1 MLCQKGRFVADS
13 GNPNENIPSTDA
25 GVSSEAASAS
35 YDASAIT
42 VLEGLDA
49 VRKRPGMYIGSTGER
64 GLHHLVYEV
73 VDNSVDE
80 ALAGYA
86 DTIDVTI
93 LADGGVRVVDNGRG
107 IPVGIVP
114 SEGKPAVEVVL
125 TVLHAGGKF
134 GGGGYAVSGGLHGVG
149 VSVVNALSTKV
160 AVEVKTDGHRWTQDY
175 KMGVPTAPLAQHE
188 ATEETGTSVTFWA
201 DPEIFETTEYS
212 FETLSRRFQEMAF
225 LNKGLTIRL
234 TDERESAKAT
244 SGADE
249 AGADEKAEV
258 KTVTYHYEGG
268 IVDFVK
274 YLNSRKGDA
283 VHPTVVSLEAEDK
296 DKSLSLEVAMQWN
309 SGYSEG
315 VYSFANIIHTHEG
328 GTHEEGFR
336 AALTSLI
343 NKYARDKKLLREK
356 DDNLTGDDIRE
367 GLTAIISVKLSEP
380 QFEGQT
386 KTKLGNTEAK
396 TFVQKAVYEH
406 LNDWLDRNPVEAAD
420 IVRKGIQAATARV
433 AARKARDLTR
443 RKGLLETAS
452 LPGKLADCQSNDPA
466 KCEIFIVEGDSAGG
480 SAKSGRNPQ
489 YQAIL
494 PIRGK
499 ILNVE
504 KARID
509 KILQNQEI
517 QALISAFGTGVHE
530 DFDIEK
536 LRYHKIILMADA
548 DVDGQHI
555 STLLLTFLFRFM
567 RPLVEAGHVYLSRP
581 PLYKIKWGRDDVEY
595 AYSDRE
601 RDALIEMGRQ
611 RGKRVR
617 EDSIQ
622 RFQGSRRD
630 ERRGAAR
637 DHHGPGAPRPR
648 PGHPGRRRPGRRPV
662 LGPHGRGRRGPPP
675 VHPAQRQG
683 TSASS
688 TSESVSADRTRKDLH
703 QQWPTRTLPSPLKRA
718 ANSRCVSSPSG
729 SRRRCSARTWT
740 TRCPSSCPARARR
753 P

>member
-1 MLCQKGRFVADS
+1 MADS
-13 GNPNENIPSTDA
+13 GDLNENITASTEE
-25 GVSSEAASAS
+25 GVPAVASGGSSEEKS

-64 GLHHLVYEV
+64 GLHHLVQEV

-80 ALAGYA
+80 AMAGHA

-93 LADGGVRVVDNGRG
+93 LPDGGVRVIDNGRG
-107 IPVGIVP
+107 IPVDIVP
-114 SEGKPAVEVVL
+114 SEKKPAVEVVL

-149 VSVVNALSTKV
+149 VSVVNALSQRV
-160 AVEVKTDGHRWTQDY
+160 SVEVKRDGYRWTQDY
-175 KMGVPTAPLAQHE
+175 KQGVPTAPLARNE
-188 ATEETGTSVTFWA
+188 ATDETGTTVTFWA
-201 DPEIFETTEYS
+201 DGEIFETTEYS

-225 LNKGLTIRL
+225 LNKGLTIQL
-234 TDERESAKAT
+234 TDEREAHV
-244 SGADE
+244 DE
-249 AGADEKAEV
+249 EGKPLTV
-258 KTVTYHYEGG
+258 KYHYEGG
-268 IVDFVK
+268 LVDFVK
-274 YLNSRKGDA
+274 YLNSRKGET
-283 VHPTVVSLEAEDK
+283 VHPTVIDIEAEDK
-296 DKSLSLEVAMQWN
+296 ERMLSVEIAMQWN
-309 SGYSEG
+309 TQYTEG
-315 VYSFANIIHTHEG
+315 VYSFANTIHTHEG

-336 AALTSLI
+336 AALTGLI
-343 NKYARDKKLLREK
+343 NRYARDRKLLREK
-356 DDNLTGDDIRE
+356 DDNLTGEDIRE
-367 GLTAIISVKLSEP
+367 GLTAIISVKLGEP

-396 TFVQKAVYEH
+396 TFVQKVAHEH
-406 LNDWLDRNPVEAAD
+406 LTDWLDRNPNEAAD
-420 IVRKGIQAATARV
+420 IIRKGIQAATARV

-452 LPGKLADCQSNDPA
+452 LPGKLSDCQSNDPT

-480 SAKSGRNPQ
+480 SAKSGRNPE

-504 KARID
+504 KARVD
-509 KILQNQEI
+509 KILQNQEV

-555 STLLLTFLFRFM
+555 NTLLLTFLFRFM

-581 PLYKIKWGRDDVEY
+581 PLYKIKWGRDDFEY

-601 RDALIEMGRQ
+601 RDALIEL
-611 RGKRVR
+611 GKRSGKRIKDDSVQR
-617 EDSIQ
+617 FKGLGEMNAEELRVTTMDIDHRVLGQVSLDDAARADDLFSVLMGEDVEARRSFIQ
-622 RFQGSRRD
+622 RN
-630 ERRGAAR
+630 A
-637 DHHGPGAPRPR
+637 
-648 PGHPGRRRPGRRPV
+648 
-662 LGPHGRGRRGPPP
+662 
-675 VHPAQRQG
+675 
-683 TSASS
+683 
-688 TSESVSADRTRKDLH
+688 KDVRFLDI
-703 QQWPTRTLPSPLKRA
+703 
-718 ANSRCVSSPSG
+718 
-729 SRRRCSARTWT
+729 
-740 TRCPSSCPARARR
+740 
-753 P
+753 

>member
-1 MLCQKGRFVADS
+1 VLCQKGRFVADS
-13 GNPNENIPSTDA
+13 GNSNEINKSTAAGSGVPSN
-25 GVSSEAASAS
+25 GSS
-35 YDASAIT
+35 YDASQIT

-64 GLHHLVYEV
+64 GLHHLVQEV

-80 ALAGYA
+80 ALAGHA

-93 LADGGVRVVDNGRG
+93 LADGGVRVIDNGRG
-107 IPVGIVP
+107 IPVGIIP

-149 VSVVNALSTKV
+149 VSVVNALSSRV
-160 AVEVKTDGHRWTQDY
+160 SVEVRTEGFRWTQDY
-175 KMGVPTAPLAQHE
+175 KLGVPTAPLAKNE
-188 ATEETGTSVTFWA
+188 PTSETGTTVTFWA
-201 DPEIFETTEYS
+201 DPDIFETTEYS
-212 FETLSRRFQEMAF
+212 FETLSRRLQEMAF
-225 LNKGLTIRL
+225 LNKGLAISL
-234 TDERESAKAT
+234 TDERPEHVQEDGSPV
-244 SGADE
+244 S
-249 AGADEKAEV
+249 V
-258 KTVTYHYEGG
+258 RYFYEGG

-274 YLNSRKGDA
+274 YLNSRKGE
-283 VHPTVVSLEAEDK
+283 VIHPTVIDIEAEDK
-296 DKSLSLEVAMQWN
+296 ERLLSVEVAMQWN
-309 SGYSEG
+309 TQYSES
-315 VYSFANIIHTHEG
+315 VYSFANTIHTHEG

-336 AALTSLI
+336 AALTGLV
-343 NKYARDKKLLREK
+343 NRYARDKKLLREK
-356 DDNLTGDDIRE
+356 DENLAGEDIRE
-367 GLTAIISVKLSEP
+367 GLTAIISVKLGEP

-396 TFVQKAVYEH
+396 TFVQKVVHEH
-406 LNDWLDRNPVEAAD
+406 LTDWLDRNPNEAAD
-420 IVRKGIQAATARV
+420 IIRKSIQAATARV

-452 LPGKLADCQSNDPA
+452 LPGKLSDCQSNDPS

-480 SAKSGRNPQ
+480 SAKAGRNPQ

-504 KARID
+504 KSRID
-509 KILQNQEI
+509 KILQNTEI

-530 DFDIEK
+530 DFDIAK

-581 PLYKIKWGRDDVEY
+581 PLYKIKWGRDDFEY
-595 AYSDRE
+595 AYSDSE
-601 RDALIEMGRQ
+601 RDALIELGRQ
-611 RGKRVR
+611 QGKRVR

-622 RFQGSRRD
+622 RFKGLGEMNAEELRVTTMD
-630 ERRGAAR
+630 V
-637 DHHGPGAPRPR
+637 DHR
-648 PGHPGRRRPGRRPV
+648 V
-662 LGPHGRGRRGPPP
+662 LGQ
-675 VHPAQRQG
+675 VTLDDA
-683 TSASS
+683 ALADDLF
-688 TSESVSADRTRKDLH
+688 SVLMGED
-703 QQWPTRTLPSPLKRA
+703 
-718 ANSRCVSSPSG
+718 VE
-729 SRRRCSARTWT
+729 
-740 TRCPSSCPARARR
+740 ARR
-753 P
+753 SFIQRNAKDVRFLDI

>member
-13 GNPNENIPSTDA
+13 GNPNEKNESTV
-25 GVSSEAASAS
+25 GENGEVTAS
-35 YDASAIT
+35 YDASAIQ

-80 ALAGYA
+80 ALAGHA

-93 LADGGVRVVDNGRG
+93 LADGGVRVIDNGRG

-114 SEGKPAVEVVL
+114 SEGKPALEVVL

-160 AVEVKTDGHRWTQDY
+160 AVEVKTDGYRWTQDY
-175 KMGVPTAPLAQHE
+175 KLGVPTAALARN
-188 ATEETGTSVTFWA
+188 EETDEHGTSVTFWA
-201 DPEIFETTEYS
+201 DGDIFETTEYS

-225 LNKGLTIRL
+225 LNKGLTLTL

-244 SGADE
+244 VGADDPD
-249 AGADEKAEV
+249 ADVVEPPARTV
-258 KTVTYHYEGG
+258 KYYYEGG

-274 YLNSRKGDA
+274 YLNSRKGEMI
-283 VHPTVVSLEAEDK
+283 HPTVIDVEAEDK
-296 DKSLSLEVAMQWN
+296 ERLLSVEIAMQWN
-309 SGYSEG
+309 SQYTEG
-315 VYSFANIIHTHEG
+315 VYSFANTIHTHEG

-336 AALTSLI
+336 AALTGLV
-343 NKYARDKKLLREK
+343 NRYAREKKLLREK
-356 DDNLTGDDIRE
+356 DDNLAGEDIRE
-367 GLTAIISVKLSEP
+367 GLTAIISVKLGEP

-396 TFVQKAVYEH
+396 TFVQKVVHEH
-406 LNDWLDRNPVEAAD
+406 LNDWFDRNPVEAAD
-420 IVRKGIQAATARV
+420 IIRKSIQAATARV

-443 RKGLLETAS
+443 RKGLLESAS
-452 LPGKLADCQSNDPA
+452 LPGKLSDCQSNDPT

-480 SAKSGRNPQ
+480 SAKSGRNPM

-509 KILQNQEI
+509 KILQNTEV

-555 STLLLTFLFRFM
+555 NTLLLTFLFRFM

-581 PLYKIKWGRDDVEY
+581 PLYKIKWGRDDFEY

-601 RDALIEMGRQ
+601 RDALVELGKGQ
-611 RGKRVR
+611 GKRIR

-622 RFQGSRRD
+622 RFKGLGEMNAEELRVTTMD
-630 ERRGAAR
+630 V
-637 DHHGPGAPRPR
+637 DHR
-648 PGHPGRRRPGRRPV
+648 V
-662 LGPHGRGRRGPPP
+662 LGQ
-675 VHPAQRQG
+675 VTLDDAAQ
-683 TSASS
+683 ADDLF
-688 TSESVSADRTRKDLH
+688 SVLMGED
-703 QQWPTRTLPSPLKRA
+703 
-718 ANSRCVSSPSG
+718 VE
-729 SRRRCSARTWT
+729 
-740 TRCPSSCPARARR
+740 ARR
-753 P
+753 SFIQRNAKDVRFLDI

>member
-13 GNPNENIPSTDA
+13 GNPNEIPPSTV
-25 GVSSEAASAS
+25 GENGEVTTS

-80 ALAGYA
+80 ALAGHA

-107 IPVGIVP
+107 IPVDIVP
-114 SEGKPAVEVVL
+114 SENKPAVEVVL

-149 VSVVNALSTKV
+149 VSVVNALSAKV
-160 AVEVKTDGHRWTQDY
+160 AVDVKRDGYRWTQDY
-175 KMGVPTAPLAQHE
+175 KLGVPTAPLARNG
-188 ATEETGTSVTFWA
+188 ATEESGTTVTFWA
-201 DPEIFETTEYS
+201 DGDIFETTEYS

-225 LNKGLTIRL
+225 LNKGLTLTL

-244 SGADE
+244 
-249 AGADEKAEV
+249 AGADTVGEVAEEEQV
-258 KTVTYHYEGG
+258 RTVTYHYEGG

-274 YLNSRKGDA
+274 YLNSRKGELI
-283 VHPTVVSLEAEDK
+283 HPTVIDVEAEDK
-296 DKSLSLEVAMQWN
+296 ERLLSAEIAMQWN
-309 SGYSEG
+309 SQYSEG
-315 VYSFANIIHTHEG
+315 VYSFANTIHTHEG

-336 AALTSLI
+336 AALTGLV
-343 NKYARDKKLLREK
+343 NRYAREKKLLREK
-356 DDNLTGDDIRE
+356 DDNLSGEDIRE
-367 GLTAIISVKLSEP
+367 GLTAIISVKLGEP

-396 TFVQKAVYEH
+396 TFVQKVVYEH
-406 LNDWLDRNPVEAAD
+406 LTDWFDRNPNEAVD
-420 IVRKGIQAATARV
+420 IIRKAIQAQTARV

-443 RKGLLETAS
+443 RKGLLESAS
-452 LPGKLADCQSNDPA
+452 LPGKLSDCQSNDPT

-480 SAKSGRNPQ
+480 SAKSGRNPM

-509 KILQNQEI
+509 KILQNTEV

-555 STLLLTFLFRFM
+555 NTLLLTFLFRFM

-581 PLYKIKWGRDDVEY
+581 PLFKIKWGRDDFEY
-595 AYSDRE
+595 AYSDTE
-601 RDALIEMGRQ
+601 RDALVELGKRS
-611 RGKRVR
+611 GKRVR
-617 EDSIQ
+617 DDSIQ
-622 RFQGSRRD
+622 RFKGLGEMNAEELRITTMD
-630 ERRGAAR
+630 V
-637 DHHGPGAPRPR
+637 DHR
-648 PGHPGRRRPGRRPV
+648 V
-662 LGPHGRGRRGPPP
+662 LGQ
-675 VHPAQRQG
+675 VTLDDAAQ
-683 TSASS
+683 ADDLF
-688 TSESVSADRTRKDLH
+688 SVLMGED
-703 QQWPTRTLPSPLKRA
+703 
-718 ANSRCVSSPSG
+718 VE
-729 SRRRCSARTWT
+729 
-740 TRCPSSCPARARR
+740 ARR
-753 P
+753 SFIQRNAKDVRFLDI

>member
-13 GNPNENIPSTDA
+13 GNPIEKTPSTA
-25 GVSSEAASAS
+25 TGENGEVTAS

-80 ALAGYA
+80 ALAGHA

-114 SEGKPAVEVVL
+114 SENKPAVEVVL

-149 VSVVNALSTKV
+149 VSVVNALSSKV
-160 AVEVKTDGHRWTQDY
+160 AVEVKTDGYRWTQDY
-175 KMGVPTAPLAQHE
+175 KLGVPTAPLLRNE
-188 ATEETGTSVTFWA
+188 ATSETGTTVVFWA
-201 DPEIFETTEYS
+201 DPDVFETTEYS

-225 LNKGLTIRL
+225 LNKGLTLTL
-234 TDERESAKAT
+234 TDERESAKAVV
-244 SGADE
+244 GADV
-249 AGADEKAEV
+249 AGTDVTEGTSEEPAR
-258 KTVTYHYEGG
+258 TVTYFYEGG

-274 YLNSRKGDA
+274 YLNSRKGELI
-283 VHPTVVSLEAEDK
+283 HPTVIDIEAEDK
-296 DKSLSLEVAMQWN
+296 ERMLSVEIAMQWN
-309 SGYSEG
+309 AQYSEG
-315 VYSFANIIHTHEG
+315 VYSFANTIHTHEG

-336 AALTSLI
+336 AAMTGLV
-343 NKYARDKKLLREK
+343 NRYAREKKFLREK
-356 DDNLTGDDIRE
+356 DDNLAGEDIRE
-367 GLTAIISVKLSEP
+367 GLTAIISVKLGEP

-396 TFVQKAVYEH
+396 TFVQKIVHEH
-406 LNDWLDRNPVEAAD
+406 LTDWFDRNPNEAAD
-420 IVRKGIQAATARV
+420 IIRKSIQAATARV

-443 RKGLLETAS
+443 RKGLLESAS
-452 LPGKLADCQSNDPA
+452 LPGKLSDCQSNDPS

-480 SAKSGRNPQ
+480 SAKSGRNPM

-509 KILQNQEI
+509 KILQNTEV

-555 STLLLTFLFRFM
+555 NTLLLTFLFRFM

-581 PLYKIKWGRDDVEY
+581 PLYKIKWGRDDFEY

-601 RDALIEMGRQ
+601 RDALVELGKQ
-611 RGKRVR
+611 NGKRIR

-622 RFQGSRRD
+622 RFKGLGEMNAEELRVTTMD
-630 ERRGAAR
+630 I
-637 DHHGPGAPRPR
+637 DHR
-648 PGHPGRRRPGRRPV
+648 V
-662 LGPHGRGRRGPPP
+662 LGQ
-675 VHPAQRQG
+675 VTLDDAAQ
-683 TSASS
+683 ADDLF
-688 TSESVSADRTRKDLH
+688 SVLMGED
-703 QQWPTRTLPSPLKRA
+703 
-718 ANSRCVSSPSG
+718 VE
-729 SRRRCSARTWT
+729 
-740 TRCPSSCPARARR
+740 ARR
-753 P
+753 SFIQRNAKDVRFLDI

>member
-13 GNPNENIPSTDA
+13 GNPNENTTPSPEEGATPVPEDA
-25 GVSSEAASAS
+25 SSGAPGGGAS

-80 ALAGYA
+80 ALAGHA

-93 LADGGVRVVDNGRG
+93 LPDGGVRVVDNGRG

-149 VSVVNALSTKV
+149 VSVVNALSSRV
-160 AVEVKTDGHRWTQDY
+160 AVEVKTDGYRWTQDY
-175 KMGVPTAPLAQHE
+175 KLGVPTAPLQQNE
-188 ATEETGTSVTFWA
+188 ATDETGTSVTFWA
-201 DPEIFETTEYS
+201 DGDIFETTEYS

-225 LNKGLTIRL
+225 LNKGLTIAL
-234 TDERESAKAT
+234 TDERPDHV
-244 SGADE
+244 DE
-249 AGADEKAEV
+249 EGKPLAV
-258 KTVTYHYEGG
+258 RYHYEGG
-268 IVDFVK
+268 ISDFVR
-274 YLNSRKGDA
+274 YLNSRKGEL
-283 VHPTVVSLEAEDK
+283 VHPTVISFEAEDK
-296 DKSLSLEVAMQWN
+296 ERLLSLEIAMQWN
-309 SGYSEG
+309 SQYTEG

-406 LNDWLDRNPVEAAD
+406 LTDWLDRNPIEAAD
-420 IVRKGIQAATARV
+420 IIRKSIQAATARV

-452 LPGKLADCQSNDPA
+452 LPGKLSDCQSNDPA

-480 SAKSGRNPQ
+480 SAKSGRNPE

-530 DFDIEK
+530 DFDIDK

-555 STLLLTFLFRFM
+555 NTLLLTFLFRFM

-581 PLYKIKWGRDDVEY
+581 PLYKIKWGRDDFEY

-601 RDALIEMGRQ
+601 RDALIQLGREN
-611 RGKRVR
+611 GKRIKDDSVQR
-617 EDSIQ
+617 FKGLGEMNAEELRVTTMDADHRVLGQVTLDDAAQADDLFSVLMGEDVEARRSFIQ
-622 RFQGSRRD
+622 RN
-630 ERRGAAR
+630 A
-637 DHHGPGAPRPR
+637 
-648 PGHPGRRRPGRRPV
+648 
-662 LGPHGRGRRGPPP
+662 
-675 VHPAQRQG
+675 
-683 TSASS
+683 
-688 TSESVSADRTRKDLH
+688 KDVRFLDI
-703 QQWPTRTLPSPLKRA
+703 
-718 ANSRCVSSPSG
+718 
-729 SRRRCSARTWT
+729 
-740 TRCPSSCPARARR
+740 
-753 P
+753 